1 MEMMWNVW
9 MCVFGYMNSPFIGAG
24 FGLLRVQSNR
34 RSPDLKL
41 GSILPTAGERATMGL
56 NYKSEKM

>member
-1 MEMMWNVW
+1 